1 MRSLKRAFN
10 INDNLYTP
18 LCLVKIL
25 DSYIPKHSNSF
36 PIYKRTKILCPFDD
50 KKSEYVKYFIERGF
64 IVEFGDLSTG
74 SDFFKRDKPD
84 VDFIISNPPFSQKLK
99 VFKKL
104 FEWRIPFAMLMNMM
118 AINYQEIGNL
128 FANTCPGVQFIIPD
142 KKVSFNGNTS
152 SFCSGY
158 VTWKINAQTE
168 FVHLENNNS
177 GKFFVPAEN
186 YADMHDCLDRR

>member
-10 INDNLYTP
+10 VNDNLYTP
-18 LCLVKIL
+18 PCLVKIL
-25 DSYIPKHSNSF
+25 DSYIQNTTGNLFFARPT
-36 PIYKRTKILCPFDD
+36 RILCPFDD
-50 KKSEYVKYFIERGF
+50 AKSEYVKHFIERGF

-74 SDFFKRDKPD
+74 SDFFKREKPD

-99 VFKKL
+99 VLQKL
-104 FEWRIPFAMLMNMM
+104 FEWKIPFAMLMNMM

-128 FANTCPGVQFIIPD
+128 FVNTCPDVQFIIPD
-142 KKVSFNGNTS
+142 KKVSFDGNTS

-158 VTWKINAQTE
+158 VTWKMNEKTE

-177 GKFFVPAEN
+177 GKFFIPAEN
-186 YADMHDCLDRR
+186 YADMQDCLNRR